1 MNGLLEAR
9 EISCRVQQVDAKG
22 VTLLLYVTSRAGQ
35 EKLDE
40 KYGVLGW
47 KDEYRE
53 IGGQLFC
60 RISAWDCG
68 SGQWIYKEDVGT
80 ESFTEKEKGRASDAF
95 KRACV
100 KHGIARELYSAP
112 RIYIPSSQ
120 CSIVERKDKSGK
132 GTGKYNTYDKFHV
145 NKITYNA
152 YKEINELEIA
162 NQDLTIVF
170 KQYGAALIDD
180 IKYKLLV
187 YKMEE
192 ADVLAEDI
200 INIIRGNTLKEMLVD
215 EYVKVIKKLDKTIE
229 VKRGK

>member
-1 MNGLLEAR
+1 MNRLLEAR

-60 RISAWDCG
+60 RISAWDYK

-100 KHGIARELYSAP
+100 KHGISRELYSAP
-112 RIYIPSSQ
+112 RIYIPASQ
-120 CSIVERKDKSGK
+120 CNIVERKDKSGK

-170 KQYGAALIDD
+170 KQYGEALIDD
-180 IKYKLLV
+180 IKYKLLLD
-187 YKMEE
+187 KMKE

-200 INIIRGNTLKEMLVD
+200 INIIRGNSLKEMLVD
-215 EYVKVIKKLDKTIE
+215 EYVKVLRKLEKTIE
-229 VKRGK
+229 VKGGK

>member
-60 RISAWDCG
+60 RISAWDAV
-68 SGQWIYKEDVGT
+68 SEQWIYKEDVGT

-112 RIYIPSSQ
+112 RIYIPASQ
-120 CSIVERKDKSGK
+120 CNIVERKDKSGN

-145 NKITYNA
+145 NKITYNS

-170 KQYGAALIDD
+170 KQYGAALIDNL
-180 IKYKLLV
+180 KYKVLLD
-187 YKMEE
+187 KMKE
-192 ADVLAEDI
+192 ANVLAEDI
-200 INIIRGNTLKEMLVD
+200 INIIRGNALKEMLVD

-229 VKRGK
+229 VKKGK

>member
-40 KYGVLGW
+40 KYGTLGW

-60 RISAWDCG
+60 RISAWDCV
-68 SGQWIYKEDVGT
+68 SNQWIYKEDVGT

-112 RIYIPSSQ
+112 RIYIPASQ
-120 CSIVERKDKSGK
+120 CNIVERKDKSGN
-132 GTGKYNTYDKFHV
+132 GTGKYNTYDKFYV

-162 NQDLTIVF
+162 NQELTIVF
-170 KQYGAALIDD
+170 KQYGEALIDD
-180 IKYKLLV
+180 VMYKVLMD
-187 YKMEE
+187 KINE
-192 ADVLAEDI
+192 ADVLAEEVV
-200 INIIRGNTLKEMLVD
+200 NVIRGNELKEMLVD
-215 EYVKVIKKLDKTIE
+215 EYVRILRKLDKTIAVE
-229 VKRGK
+229 RAK